1 LMDTAALKASWGKV
15 VAAGDGVP
23 LYFYSHLFL
32 RHPELRSMF
41 PIQMTAQRDKL
52 WPPWALSRRTSTR
65 STTWCLCSSNW
76 VVTTVASR

>member
-1 LMDTAALKASWGKV
+1 MDTAALKANWGKV
-15 VAAGDGVP
+15 VAAGDGVA

-41 PIQMTAQRDKL
+41 PIQMTAQRNKL
-52 WPPWALSRRTSTR
+52 WPPWALSWRTSTR